1 MASEFGISWINWI
14 TKKKKDRL
22 REISAFGAKNAMYGL
37 VAEALHCTLIVNIAH
52 EEY

>member
-1 MASEFGISWINWI
+1 MNLGFPEL
-14 TKKKKDRL
+14 TELQKKKKDRL
-22 REISAFGAKNAMYGL
+22 RENSAFGAKNAIYGL

>member
-1 MASEFGISWINWI
+1 MNLGFPEL
-14 TKKKKDRL
+14 TELQKKKKKDRL
-22 REISAFGAKNAMYGL
+22 RENSAFGAKNAMYGL